1 MFSTVTSLLPVL
13 SNYLC
18 RSFHITLFFS
28 QKLTVF
34 TWQEF
39 ELAWQVP
46 FEINL
51 FQATEVYRYS
61 NFGLTAYLSS

>member
-51 FQATEVYRYS
+51 F
-61 NFGLTAYLSS
+61 